1 MQKVRL
7 SRAEL
12 AYSLLSKGFYF
23 NHLIILYKKTFL
35 WLDIYMLNV
44 TLSRDKGGGGG
55 HGFFVSIKLGEV
67 QRTWDG
73 DGIASPGAKGKK
85 KTIKKL
91 GKVLATIYCLH

>member
-55 HGFFVSIKLGEV
+55 GMGSSL
-67 QRTWDG
+67 
-73 DGIASPGAKGKK
+73 ASNWARFNEPGTVMALLHQVLRERKK
-85 KTIKKL
+85 QSRS
-91 GKVLATIYCLH
+91 

>member
-55 HGFFVSIKLGEV
+55 GGGMCFGL
-67 QRTWDG
+67 
-73 DGIASPGAKGKK
+73 
-85 KTIKKL
+85 
-91 GKVLATIYCLH
+91 

>member
-1 MQKVRL
+1 MVRY
-7 SRAEL
+7 R
-12 AYSLLSKGFYF
+12 
-23 NHLIILYKKTFL
+23 
-35 WLDIYMLNV
+35 LNV
-44 TLSRDKGGGGG
+44 TLSRDRGG

>member
-55 HGFFVSIKLGEV
+55 GGGRGSWL
-67 QRTWDG
+67 
-73 DGIASPGAKGKK
+73 ASNWARFNEPGTVMALLHQVLRERKK
-85 KTIKKL
+85 QSRS
-91 GKVLATIYCLH
+91 